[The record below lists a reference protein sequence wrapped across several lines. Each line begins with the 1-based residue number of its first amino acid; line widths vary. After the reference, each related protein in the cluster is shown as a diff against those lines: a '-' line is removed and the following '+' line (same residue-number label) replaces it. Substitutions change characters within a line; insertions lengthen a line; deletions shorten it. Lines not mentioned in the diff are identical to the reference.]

1 MDLSKYDEKH
11 VQVKTTFGATHT
23 GVADFFLSDYC
34 QHEYGIDEDCVC
46 IEGCFIPS
54 SIIASIEEIEVHGT
68 AELRT
73 ERLILRRY
81 LPEDAAELYRVLGTD
96 PEIDRYSGWNPYATL
111 EMAEEIVRR
120 FIAGYDEAHFYA
132 WVIDVDDIQ
141 FGTIG
146 AYDYSDGRIEV
157 SFSVVRPCRG
167 RGYATEAL
175 ATVLVYLTENE
186 SIPCVTAWCAAE
198 NAASR
203 RVLEKAG
210 MRLVCTEKNGLTVGG
225 KVYDKLIF
233 EYRRKA

>member
-11 VQVKTTFGATHT
+11 VQVKITFGATHT

-111 EMAEEIVRR
+111 EMAEETVRR

-157 SFSVVRPCRG
+157 GFSVVRPCRE